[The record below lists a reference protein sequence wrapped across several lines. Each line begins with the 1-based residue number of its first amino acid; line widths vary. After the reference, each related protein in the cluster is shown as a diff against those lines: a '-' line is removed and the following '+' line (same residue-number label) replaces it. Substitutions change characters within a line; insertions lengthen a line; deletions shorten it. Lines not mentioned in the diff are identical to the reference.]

1 MPNPAVAAKPQYLS
15 MDTTARPVQQEVLLS
30 VQNLNVQFNASRGIV
45 RAVEGVSYD
54 VRRGEV
60 LAIVGES
67 GCGKSVSS
75 LAIMRLLP
83 KRTSRI
89 TNGRIMFNGRDLLT
103 LSEEEMREIRGRDI
117 AMIFQEPMTSL
128 NPVLTIGFQI
138 MEPLFTHLKM
148 TASQA
153 TARAIELLKLVG
165 ITDPERRLEAYPHQL
180 SGGMR
185 QRVMIAIAL
194 SCNPKLIIADEPTT
208 ALDVTIQ
215 AQILELLKELSERL
229 NIAIIMITHNL
240 GIVARYAHR
249 VNVMYAARI
258 VEKGAADDIFLR
270 PKHPYTV
277 GLMRS
282 IPRLDRPRG
291 MRLQT
296 IEGLP
301 PDLRTPPA
309 GCRFAPRCF
318 MKADICSN
326 DPSLE
331 EVELKHFSACFRA
344 LEMRPEDSSTQG
356 WKAGAAET
364 ESQAETLLQVDGL
377 KKFYYVAR
385 GMSFFGGGVVEI
397 RAVNDVS
404 FAIKKG
410 ETLGLVGESGCGKS
424 TIGRN
429 VLRLETPTEG
439 AIIFAGNNI
448 AGADA
453 KALRPV
459 RRQMQVIF
467 QDPFSSLNPRMTV
480 GAIIAEP
487 MLVHKIAVDK
497 TAASK
502 RVQELLGQV
511 GLHGFMAERFPHEM
525 SGGQRQRVGI
535 ARALAMNP
543 SMIVCDEPVSALDVS
558 IQGQI
563 INLLEDLKKD
573 FGLTYLFIA
582 HDLAVVRHISD
593 RIMVMYLGR
602 VMEVAGRDDLYR
614 EPLHPYTKALL
625 DAAPVPDPIVE
636 RARQPRALQGEL
648 PSPLNPP
655 PGCVFNTRCPIA
667 SEECRQAVPLPRQIR
682 SNHIV
687 ACHKV

>member
-1 MPNPAVAAKPQYLS
+1 MQNPGVAHKPQFLG
-15 MDTTARPVQQEVLLS
+15 MGAAAPATAQDVLLS
-30 VQNLNVQFNASRGIV
+30 VQNLHVRFNTSRGVV

-75 LAIMRLLP
+75 LAIMGLLP
-83 KRTSRI
+83 KRTSEI
-89 TNGRIMFNGRDLLT
+89 TDGRIVFDGRDLLK
-103 LSEEEMREIRGRDI
+103 LSDAEMREIRGRDI

-128 NPVLTIGFQI
+128 NPVLTVGFQI
-138 MEPLFTHLKM
+138 MEPLFIHLKM
-148 TASQA
+148 TEAQA
-153 TARAIELLKLVG
+153 RARAIELLKLVG

-185 QRVMIAIAL
+185 QRVMIAIGL

-215 AQILELLKELSERL
+215 AQILELLKDLSERL
-229 NIAIIMITHNL
+229 NIAVIMITHNL

-249 VNVMYAARI
+249 VNVMYSARI
-258 VEKGAADDIFLR
+258 VEKGTADDVFLR
-270 PKHPYTV
+270 PKHPYAV

-301 PDLRTPPA
+301 PDLRNPPS

-318 MKADICSN
+318 MRAEVCEK
-326 DPSLE
+326 DPALE
-331 EVELKHFSACFRA
+331 EIEPKHFSACWRA
-344 LEMRPEDSSTQG
+344 RELKVEEPVAQSAMRPD
-356 WKAGAAET
+356 GAPMGGEPIL
-364 ESQAETLLQVDGL
+364 SVQGL
-377 KKFYYVAR
+377 KKYYSVAR
-385 GMSFFGGGVVEI
+385 GMSFFGGGSAQI

-404 FAIKKG
+404 FTIAKG

-429 VLRLETPTEG
+429 VLRLEAPTEG
-439 AIIFAGNNI
+439 AIVFAGANI
-448 AGADA
+448 AAADA
-453 KALRPV
+453 KSLMPV

-487 MLVHKIAVDK
+487 MLVHGIVSSKEAAAV
-497 TAASK
+497 

-543 SMIVCDEPVSALDVS
+543 AMIVCDEPVSALDVS

-602 VMEVAGRDDLYR
+602 VMELATRDDLYR
-614 EPLHPYTKALL
+614 EPLHPYTQALL
-625 DAAPVPDPIVE
+625 DAAPVPDPVVE

-655 PGCVFNTRCPIA
+655 PGCVFNTRCPLA
-667 SEECRQAVPLPRQIR
+667 SQECRDSTPEPRQVR
-682 SNHIV
+682 PNHFV

>member
-1 MPNPAVAAKPQYLS
+1 
-15 MDTTARPVQQEVLLS
+15 MDTTARPAQQDVLLS
-30 VQNLNVQFNASRGIV
+30 VQNLSVQFNTSRGVV
-45 RAVEGVSYD
+45 RAVEGVTYD

-89 TNGRIMFNGRDLLT
+89 TSGKIMFNGRDLLT
-103 LSEEEMREIRGRDI
+103 LSDEDMREMRGRDI

-128 NPVLTIGFQI
+128 NPVLTVGFQI
-138 MEPLFTHLKM
+138 MEPLFIHLKM
-148 TASQA
+148 TEAQA
-153 TARAIELLKLVG
+153 TTRAIELLKLVG

-301 PDLRTPPA
+301 PDLRSPPS

-318 MKADICSN
+318 MRADICVN
-326 DPSLE
+326 DPALE
-331 EVELKHFSACFRA
+331 EVEPKHFAACWRA
-344 LEMRPEDSSTQG
+344 NELKAEDSTAQG
-356 WKAGAAET
+356 WKAGAVET
-364 ESQAETLLQVDGL
+364 QSTAETLLQVDGL
-377 KKFYYVAR
+377 KKFYYVAK
-385 GMSFFGGGVVEI
+385 GMSFFGGGVAEI

-404 FAIKKG
+404 FSIRKG

-439 AIIFAGNNI
+439 AIIFAGKNI

-453 KALRPV
+453 KMMRPV

-487 MLVHKIAVDK
+487 MLVHGIAADK
-497 TAASK
+497 TAANK

-614 EPLHPYTKALL
+614 EPLHPYTQALL

-636 RARQPRALQGEL
+636 RARQP
-648 PSPLNPP
+648 
-655 PGCVFNTRCPIA
+655 
-667 SEECRQAVPLPRQIR
+667 
-682 SNHIV
+682 
-687 ACHKV
+687 